1 MKAFVSWS
9 GGKDCMLAL
18 HRFLKEPQNEVV
30 SLVNMCDADSNLSRS
45 HGLTQS
51 IIAKQAACMGLRL
64 TQKTTDRTNYEA
76 RFKEVIEQLKK
87 EGVTAGVFGDI
98 YLNEHRTWIE
108 RVCNEL
114 QIQPIFPIWT
124 NDTPGLLNEFIEA
137 GFKAL
142 TVSVH
147 VDKLPQSWLG
157 RKLDRT
163 FFNEITTIPGIDPCA
178 ELGEYHTFVY
188 DGPLFKSP
196 VAFSTGQ
203 ISTHDKHYFL
213 KIEEK

>member
-51 IIAKQAACMGLRL
+51 IIAQQAACMGLRL

-76 RFKEVIEQLKK
+76 RFKEVIEQLKT

-147 VDKLPQSWLG
+147 VDKLPQSWAG
-157 RKLDRT
+157 RPLDRA
-163 FFNEITTIPGIDPCA
+163 FYNEITAMPGIDPCA

-203 ISTHDKHYFL
+203 ISTQDKHYFL